1 MPPSRVG
8 NYEVIER
15 IGKGGM
21 AEVFRARYRGAAG
34 AQREVVIKRM
44 LPFADEEKGTIQEL
58 FVTEAR
64 LTLQLT
70 HGNIVQVFEFG
81 EEDDQYYLVMELVD
95 GLSLGQLLAQLKRKG
110 LPTLPPALAAL
121 VVLLVASLVG
131 TAIGIWNRSFLQGRT
146 GQSVGKRVVG
156 IRLVAEATLAP
167 PGPAQAFLRDLCHV
181 LDAYSYV
188 GYLWPL
194 WDARRRTF
202 ADMVMRTLVVDAPPG
217 AGRGGGPQSVPG
229 GAPEG

>member
-1 MPPSRVG
+1 MVLVATLEPRTLRLGDDSVT
-8 NYEVIER
+8 
-15 IGKGGM
+15 
-21 AEVFRARYRGAAG
+21 
-34 AQREVVIKRM
+34 
-44 LPFADEEKGTIQEL
+44 LP
-58 FVTEAR
+58 
-64 LTLQLT
+64 
-70 HGNIVQVFEFG
+70 
-81 EEDDQYYLVMELVD
+81 
-95 GLSLGQLLAQLKRKG
+95 
-110 LPTLPPALAAL
+110 LPTVPAL

-156 IRLVAEATLAP
+156 IRLVAEATFAA

-202 ADMVMRTLVVDAPPG
+202 ADMIMRTVVVEAPRG
-217 AGRGGGPQSVPG
+217 AGRGGVPPSVPDRPP
-229 GAPEG
+229 AR